1 MLVATWSRCRSSSG
15 GAAGCRPRRRIHD
28 AAVECARSPSR
39 NDDRHRPRPRPCRVR
54 SLRVVG
60 GRPAS
65 ARCGRSRSTRRRRP
79 RAAGD
84 RPHMVGKRV
93 DASQTW
99 ERAHAAALRAGDV
112 RRAVRSAFQLIQ
124 NLAQRGELAQAGGWI
139 ARVTRLLDQ
148 LPDDCPERAIPLV
161 PAALQARDS
170 GDYDTALRL
179 FEQVAATAAR
189 FNEPELS
196 AMSRLGLGQ
205 ALVDVGEIDRG
216 VALLDEALV
225 AVTAGDVSPI
235 NAGTVYCGSIE
246 AFQQAFD
253 FQRAQEWTTA
263 LDRWFA
269 RQPDAVPF
277 RGRCLVFR
285 AEILQFH
292 GHWADAVE
300 EVGRAH
306 EWLLGPPIEPA
317 IGEAYYHRAELHRLR
332 GEFAEAVTDYRE
344 ASTWGRQP
352 DPGMAMLRLAQGDGA
367 AAAAAIHRALDEA
380 DQTQRAEAPRRRSL
394 DRACAWRCRRR
405 PGPRR
410 RACGTVGRRPPDA
423 AARSDRHEGRRHR
436 PTGRGR
442 SEDRPADP
450 PPRIR
455 AVAGVGRALRGRTG
469 PCSDRPGLSG
479 GWRCRRRGARAGG
492 GARCLRQ
499 ARRGPGCRRRRRH
512 LGGPAA
518 GTGRAEPARGR
529 GPPAPCGRR
538 DEPGDRRDTRDQR
551 ADRRPPREQHL
562 HEAGRRARAPP
573 RRRSP
578 TSTTSSDSPGTHRR
592 AGANWVPPPMPCRR
606 AAPTVVVAISR
617 WPVASD
623 SDFLHG

>member
-1 MLVATWSRCRSSSG
+1 MTTATDLDLARAAFDRYAWSE
-15 GAAGCRPRRRIHD
+15 AARRLLAAD
-28 AAVECARSPSR
+28 AADGLGV
-39 NDDRHRPRPRPCRVR
+39 DDLER
-54 SLRVVG
+54 L
-60 GRPAS
+60 AT
-65 ARCGRSRSTRRRRP
+65 AQ
-79 RAAGD
+79 
-84 RPHMVGKRV
+84 HMVGKRE

-170 GDYDTALRL
+170 GDYVTALRL
-179 FEQVAATAAR
+179 FEQVAETAAR

-292 GHWADAVE
+292 GHWADAIE

-352 DPGMAMLRLAQGDGA
+352 DPGMAMLRLAQGDGTA
-367 AAAAAIHRALDEA
+367 AAATIHRALDEA
-380 DQTQRAEAPRRRSL
+380 DQTQRPRLLDAAVWIELALGDVAAARALVDELAERSVAGHRTPLLEAIATRADGIVRLAEGDPRTALPILRRAFDQWRALDAPYEAARVRVQISQACRDVGDSDGASLELTAARDVFRSL
-394 DRACAWRCRRR
+394 GAD
-405 PGPRR
+405 
-410 RACGTVGRRPPDA
+410 PDA
-423 AARSDRHEGRRHR
+423 AVIDA
-436 PTGRGR
+436 
-442 SEDRPADP
+442 
-450 PPRIR
+450 I
-455 AVAGVGRALRGRTG
+455 AG
-469 PCSDRPGLSG
+469 
-479 GWRCRRRGARAGG
+479 
-492 GARCLRQ
+492 
-499 ARRGPGCRRRRRH
+499 
-512 LGGPAA
+512 
-518 GTGRAEPARGR
+518 
-529 GPPAPCGRR
+529 
-538 DEPGDRRDTRDQR
+538 
-551 ADRRPPREQHL
+551 
-562 HEAGRRARAPP
+562 
-573 RRRSP
+573 
-578 TSTTSSDSPGTHRR
+578 
-592 AGANWVPPPMPCRR
+592 VPPPVPGGLSPREVEVLRLLAGGAMNREIAETLGISERTVDRHVSNIYTKLNVSSR
-606 AAPTVVVAISR
+606 AAATAFAYQHDLV
-617 WPVASD
+617 
-623 SDFLHG
+623 

>member
-1 MLVATWSRCRSSSG
+1 MTTAIDLDLARAAFDRYAWSE
-15 GAAGCRPRRRIHD
+15 AAQRLLAAD
-28 AAVECARSPSR
+28 AADGLGV
-39 NDDRHRPRPRPCRVR
+39 DDLER
-54 SLRVVG
+54 L
-60 GRPAS
+60 AT
-65 ARCGRSRSTRRRRP
+65 AQ
-79 RAAGD
+79 
-84 RPHMVGKRV
+84 HMVGKRV

-380 DQTQRAEAPRRRSL
+380 DQTQRPRLL
-394 DRACAWRCRRR
+394 DAAVWIELAL
-405 PGPRR
+405 GD
-410 RACGTVGRRPPDA
+410 VA
-423 AARSDRHEGRRHR
+423 AARALVDELAERLVAGHRTPLLEAIATRADGIVRLEEGDPRTALPILRRAFEQWLALDAPYEAAR
-436 PTGRGR
+436 VRVQIAQACRAVGDADGAALELAAARDVFGRLG
-442 SEDRPADP
+442 ADP
-450 PPRIR
+450 DADVVDAI
-455 AVAGVGRALRGRTG
+455 
-469 PCSDRPGLSG
+469 SG
-479 GWRCRRRGARAGG
+479 
-492 GARCLRQ
+492 
-499 ARRGPGCRRRRRH
+499 
-512 LGGPAA
+512 
-518 GTGRAEPARGR
+518 
-529 GPPAPCGRR
+529 
-538 DEPGDRRDTRDQR
+538 
-551 ADRRPPREQHL
+551 
-562 HEAGRRARAPP
+562 
-573 RRRSP
+573 
-578 TSTTSSDSPGTHRR
+578 
-592 AGANWVPPPMPCRR
+592 VPPPVPGGLSPREVEVLRLLAGGAMNREIAETLGISERTVDRHVSNIYTKLDVSSR
-606 AAPTVVVAISR
+606 AAATAFAYQHDLV
-617 WPVASD
+617 
-623 SDFLHG
+623 